1 MSLIWRLLKFYVL
14 DQTTNN
20 VSCYICSGLWECKLK
35 LITALGVV
43 VTVVLLNA
51 YWVMLLMGNVY
62 PISFKTTISAL
73 FIFYGVVYIGKKAN

>member
-1 MSLIWRLLKFYVL
+1 
-14 DQTTNN
+14 
-20 VSCYICSGLWECKLK
+20 LK
-35 LITALGVV
+35 LITALSVV

-73 FIFYGVVYIGKKAN
+73 FIFYGVAYIGKQAK